1 MGLFF
6 NLFYSQRPTN
16 SEGTVAHLLDLDELT
31 CASFTVPLHPSVNVR
46 LESEPELQQ
55 RWPPRSLFHPC
66 WWVFSFLRLPVAC
79 QLQMLPEAARGAWGW
94 PRRRAHHLTPG
105 LPSCC
110 SAGRVGL
117 TPFTLRGDGE
127 DQLCA
132 WGEGTAGR
140 PGQPPAPSAPSV
152 SASRGLK
159 PGHLLREHA
168 LPTDRLCAGQA
179 GLRREMRRFPVSGA
193 REKMLF
199 LHRFSF
205 LSLFLI
211 LPRVIHC
218 RNSHR
223 AISSTAPSRVWLIYF
238 ALFRTIL
245 LRSFTYFVSK
255 FSGFT
260 DFQHVWSLH
269 SEF

>member
-1 MGLFF
+1 M
-6 NLFYSQRPTN
+6 
-16 SEGTVAHLLDLDELT
+16 
-31 CASFTVPLHPSVNVR
+31 
-46 LESEPELQQ
+46 LQ
-55 RWPPRSLFHPC
+55 
-66 WWVFSFLRLPVAC
+66 
-79 QLQMLPEAARGAWGW
+79 EAARGAWGW

-105 LPSCC
+105 LPSCR

-117 TPFTLRGDGE
+117 TPFTRRGDGK

-132 WGEGTAGR
+132 WGTRESTAGR
-140 PGQPPAPSAPSV
+140 PGRPPAPSGPSV

-159 PGHLLREHA
+159 PGHPLREHT

-179 GLRREMRRFPVSGA
+179 SLRREMWHFPVSGA
-193 REKMLF
+193 REKILF
-199 LHRFSF
+199 LPRFSF

-238 ALFRTIL
+238 SLFRTIL
-245 LRSFTYFVSK
+245 LRIFMYFVGK

-260 DFQHVWSLH
+260 DFQHVWSLL